1 MAWASSLASLL
12 DRDLTTR
19 ICARQTFEPR
29 RRSGFFRRSP
39 SYIHS
44 RAGLRSVASCPLWI
58 GPVLARRSG
67 STGRS
72 RVSAEENKAIFRRYV
87 EEVSNRGNLEVAD
100 EIFDRYLAHQPDGA
114 VLERGPEDVKRFMAE
129 FRHAFSGFSS
139 SVEDQIAEGDKV
151 MTRWTMRGI
160 HEYDFRGIAPTGEEV
175 EINGIGIFRFSP
187 EGKVVESW
195 DSYDQLGM
203 MRQRYEQEL
212 RVARRIQR
220 ALLPKFLPQ
229 LDGWD
234 VAAYYKPAH
243 EIGGDFYDFLELPGG
258 RLGLVVGDATGHG
271 MPAALVM
278 ATTRGMLRAVA
289 QPLDSPGE
297 VLGQVNDALY
307 PDIPPNMFATCFY
320 AILDPAEGL
329 LRYANAGH
337 DLPYLRWSRDATEE
351 LRARGMPL
359 GLMPEM
365 SYEEREVSLQ
375 EGASIL
381 FYSDGLVEAH
391 DPEREMFGFP
401 RLQALVSEHDGAD
414 GPLLDRLLD
423 ELSSFVGED
432 WEQEDDITLVA
443 LQMSG

>member
-1 MAWASSLASLL
+1 
-12 DRDLTTR
+12 
-19 ICARQTFEPR
+19 
-29 RRSGFFRRSP
+29 
-39 SYIHS
+39 
-44 RAGLRSVASCPLWI
+44 
-58 GPVLARRSG
+58 
-67 STGRS
+67 
-72 RVSAEENKAIFRRYV
+72 VSAEENKAIFRRYV

-129 FRHAFSGFSS
+129 FRRAFSGFHS
-139 SVEDQIAEGDKV
+139 SVEDQIAEGDRV
-151 MTRWTMRGI
+151 MTRWTIRGI
-160 HEYDFRGIAPTGEEV
+160 HESEFRGIAPTGEEV

-443 LQMSG
+443 LQRSG